1 VGIDF
6 NPEAKAIF
14 RENQRSQIVASDIGI
29 VLWLG
34 AMGAFWYYQ
43 GFLEMFRV
51 YFVPYL
57 WLVVRILHCW
67 LVLMCG
73 AG

>member
-1 VGIDF
+1 
-6 NPEAKAIF
+6 
-14 RENQRSQIVASDIGI
+14 
-29 VLWLG
+29 
-34 AMGAFWYYQ
+34 MGAFWYYQ

-57 WLVVRILHCW
+57 WLVVRILICW